1 MDTSPSELIFLDGT
15 VSAVIYRNEENGYTI
30 LRLETTDE
38 GEEVTV
44 VGTMPGVNPGEGL
57 SVHGQ
62 WTRHSTYG
70 EQFKAEI
77 VERRMP
83 VGEKALLEYLASGA
97 IKGIGAATAR
107 RLLDVF
113 GEDILTVIEED
124 PQQLTKVRG
133 ISPKRAETIHQSL
146 CLQLS
151 MRRLLDFLSA
161 HSLPLS
167 IATPLYRRYGDLALN
182 ALRANPYLLMEDPLF
197 VSFPAAD
204 KLAMDLGFSPE
215 DPLRLEAGILYTLA
229 HNLDNGH
236 VFLPYAKL
244 LAAAQRLLEGEADA
258 VEACF
263 QDLLDQGRIVRD
275 AIAGQDACYL
285 DKLYHCE
292 TYVAHALLAM
302 DGGELCPPDDLEE
315 LLVQIQRDQGLTYAP
330 LQVEAVKTAARQQV
344 MLLTG
349 GPGTGKTTSLR
360 GILALFDHLG
370 LRTALTAPTGR
381 AAKRLA
387 ETCGAEASTIHRLL
401 ETRYDSHTGGLTF
414 AHNQRE
420 PLDTD
425 AVILDEASMVDVVLM
440 QALLE
445 ALPGGCRLVLVGDP
459 HQLPSVGPG
468 NLLSDLLRS
477 HRLPTLRLT
486 EIFRQAAASAII
498 RGARAVDEG
507 HCPTLTN
514 DPKGDFFFLRRLDP
528 GTAVDTIVDLCR
540 RRLPQNMGIPP
551 DQIQVLSPT
560 RKGTAGTAA
569 LNRALQAAVN
579 PPAPGK
585 VEKAFGPTLFREGD
599 RVMQVKNNYDVLW
612 ASADGKEVG
621 MGIFNGDIGQITAID
636 VSSGLVTVDFEG
648 HLAQYTPDMM
658 TQLEPAYAVTVHK
671 AQGSEYR
678 AVILSV
684 VEAAPMLL
692 TRGVLYT
699 AMTRARELLILV
711 GDDQVVAR
719 MAANDRQQ
727 RRYSGLRARLSRAAP
742 EQEEN
747 HVSAQTTA
755 EPALPTPMP
764 LL

>member
-1 MDTSPSELIFLDGT
+1 MDTSPSELILLDGT
-15 VSAVIYRNEENGYTI
+15 VSSVIYRNEDNGYTI
-30 LRLETTDE
+30 LLLETAED
-38 GEEVTV
+38 GDEVTV
-44 VGTMPGVNPGEGL
+44 VGTMPGISPGEGL

-83 VGEKALLEYLASGA
+83 VGEKALLEYLASGVV
-97 IKGIGAATAR
+97 KGVGAATAR
-107 RLLDVF
+107 RLIDAF
-113 GEDILTVIEED
+113 GEDVLTVIEDD
-124 PQQLTKVRG
+124 PRRLTEIRG

-146 CLQLS
+146 CMQLA

-161 HSLPLS
+161 HGLPLQ
-167 IATPLYRRYGDLALN
+167 IAMPLYRQYGDLALTV
-182 ALRANPYLLMEDPLF
+182 LRANPYLLIEEPLF
-197 VSFPAAD
+197 VPFPTAD
-204 KLAMDLGFSPE
+204 KLALDVGIE
-215 DPLRLEAGILYTLA
+215 AGDPLRLEAGILYALS

-244 LAAAQRLLEGEADA
+244 LTASQRLLGAETE
-258 VEACF
+258 VLEACF
-263 QDLLDQGRIVRD
+263 EALVDRRKIVREE
-275 AIAGQDACYL
+275 IAGQDACYL
-285 DKLYHCE
+285 AKLYDCE
-292 TYVAHALLAM
+292 TYVANELLQM
-302 DGGELCPPDDLEE
+302 DGEELCPPEDLDK
-315 LLVQIQRDQGLTYAP
+315 LIARIQRDQGITYAP
-330 LQVEAVKTAARQQV
+330 LQVEAVKTAAKRQV

-360 GILALFDHLG
+360 GILSLFDHLG
-370 LRTALTAPTGR
+370 LRTSLTAPTGR
-381 AAKRLA
+381 AAKRLS

-401 ETRYDSHTGGLTF
+401 ETRYDNQSGGLTF
-414 AHNQRE
+414 AHNERD

-425 AVILDEASMVDVVLM
+425 AVILDEASMVDIVLM
-440 QALLE
+440 QALLA

-498 RGARAVDEG
+498 RGARAVDQG
-507 HCPTLTN
+507 DCPVLVN
-514 DPKGDFFFLRRLDP
+514 DPAGDFFFLRRLDP
-528 GTAVDTIVDLCR
+528 AAAVDTIVSLCQT
-540 RRLPQNMGIPP
+540 RLPKNMGIPP

-560 RKGTAGTAA
+560 RKGLAGTAS
-569 LNRALQAAVN
+569 LNRALQEAVN

-585 VEKAFGPTLFREGD
+585 KEKAFGPVKFREGD
-599 RVMQVKNNYDVLW
+599 RVMQVKNNYDVMW
-612 ASADGKEVG
+612 EEADGTGMG
-621 MGIFNGDIGQITAID
+621 MGIFNGDIGQIETID
-636 VSSGLVTVDFEG
+636 AASGLVTVNFDG
-648 HLAQYTPDMM
+648 HRASYTPDMM
-658 TQLEPAYAVTVHK
+658 SQLEPAYAITVHK

-678 AVILSV
+678 AVILSA

-699 AMTRARELLILV
+699 AMTRAKELLILV

-727 RRYSGLRARLSRAAP
+727 RRYSGLRARLARGRMEKEAAYGTD
-742 EQEEN
+742 QL
-747 HVSAQTTA
+747 SA
-755 EPALPTPMP
+755 EPDLSSQVS

>member
-1 MDTSPSELIFLDGT
+1 M
-15 VSAVIYRNEENGYTI
+15 
-30 LRLETTDE
+30 
-38 GEEVTV
+38 
-44 VGTMPGVNPGEGL
+44 
-57 SVHGQ
+57 
-62 WTRHSTYG
+62 
-70 EQFKAEI
+70 
-77 VERRMP
+77 
-83 VGEKALLEYLASGA
+83 
-97 IKGIGAATAR
+97 
-107 RLLDVF
+107 
-113 GEDILTVIEED
+113 
-124 PQQLTKVRG
+124 
-133 ISPKRAETIHQSL
+133 
-146 CLQLS
+146 
-151 MRRLLDFLSA
+151 
-161 HSLPLS
+161 
-167 IATPLYRRYGDLALN
+167 
-182 ALRANPYLLMEDPLF
+182 
-197 VSFPAAD
+197 
-204 KLAMDLGFSPE
+204 
-215 DPLRLEAGILYTLA
+215 
-229 HNLDNGH
+229 
-236 VFLPYAKL
+236 
-244 LAAAQRLLEGEADA
+244 
-258 VEACF
+258 
-263 QDLLDQGRIVRD
+263 
-275 AIAGQDACYL
+275 
-285 DKLYHCE
+285 
-292 TYVAHALLAM
+292 AHALLAM
-302 DGGELCPPDDLEE
+302 DGGELCPPDNLED

-414 AHNQRE
+414 AHNQHE

-612 ASADGKEVG
+612 ASADGKDVG

-636 VSSGLVTVDFEG
+636 PSSGLVTVDFEG